1 MIAAGLSSLLLAKKK
16 TATLCFFQSQG
27 SAPFILAVLRA
38 ARSVLCS
45 LQSGGVRR
53 RATSRH
59 DAIESDER
67 FFEQECGA
75 NESSAREEKKK
86 AERRRRQRRRPARL
100 FPNLSFPYHHFP
112 LFLSLSLSLNSS
124 SFSQVDDR
132 LGGEGTGK
140 ILGVSG
146 AEGWAFVVVPTI
158 IWSLYW
164 ASQKDIGDGPKS
176 GGEGEDSGLSL

>member
-1 MIAAGLSSLLLAKKK
+1 MIAAGLSSLVLAKKK

-86 AERRRRQRRRPARL
+86 PKDDDGSGAGRL
-100 FPNLSFPYHHFP
+100 VFFQTS
-112 LFLSLSLSLNSS
+112 LFLIIIFLSSSLSLSL
-124 SFSQVDDR
+124 
-132 LGGEGTGK
+132 
-140 ILGVSG
+140 
-146 AEGWAFVVVPTI
+146 
-158 IWSLYW
+158 
-164 ASQKDIGDGPKS
+164 
-176 GGEGEDSGLSL
+176 